1 VFKGDGGAQNSGMD
15 KHVSGFQDHFS
26 AQAAAYARFRPNYP
40 PELYEFLAGLTP
52 VRALAWDCG
61 TGNGQAAVGLAAH
74 FRRVIASDASHEQV
88 AEARPH
94 ARVTYYVAAA
104 EHPPEVAQGADLVTV
119 AQALHWF
126 DHARFYPQ
134 LRRVLRPGGVF
145 AAWGYGLMQI
155 TPAVDAVVQD
165 YYARIVGPYWPAD
178 RRHVENAY
186 RSLPFPPGEIAVPAF
201 SMRADWSLDALL
213 GYLDTWSA
221 TRRYL
226 KDRGEHALGRVQ
238 TALAR
243 AWEAAETRRVTWP
256 LFMRASRFGGL

>member
-1 VFKGDGGAQNSGMD
+1 MD

-26 AQAAAYARFRPNYP
+26 TQAAAYARFRPSYP
-40 PELYEFLAGLTP
+40 PELYEFLAGLAP
-52 VRALAWDCG
+52 AHALAWDCG
-61 TGNGQAAVGLAAH
+61 TGNGQAALGLAAY
-74 FRRVIASDASHEQV
+74 FRQVIASDASDEQV
-88 AEARPH
+88 AEALPH

-104 EHPPEVAQGADLVTV
+104 EDPPPAVQGADLVTV

-126 DHARFYPQ
+126 DHARFYAQ

-155 TPAVDAVVQD
+155 TPAVDVVVQD

-226 KDRGEHALGRVQ
+226 KKHGRHPLDEVR
-238 TALAR
+238 TALLQ
-243 AWEAAETRRVTWP
+243 AWDDASTRTVVWP
-256 LFMRASRFGGL
+256 LFLRAAIFTR

>member
-1 VFKGDGGAQNSGMD
+1 MA
-15 KHVSGFQDHFS
+15 FQDHFS
-26 AQAAAYARFRPNYP
+26 AQAGEYARFRPSYP
-40 PELYEFLAGLTP
+40 PALYELLAGLAP
-52 VRALAWDCG
+52 ARALAWDCG

-74 FRRVIASDASHEQV
+74 FRQVVASDASREQV

-104 EHPPEVAQGADLVTV
+104 EDPPPAAQGADLVTV

-126 DHARFYPQ
+126 DLARFYPA
-134 LRRVLRPGGVF
+134 LERVLKPGGVF

-165 YYARIVGPYWPAD
+165 YYANIVGPYWPPD
-178 RRHVENAY
+178 RRHIESAY
-186 RSLPFPPGEIAVPAF
+186 QSLPFPPTEIAVPAF
-201 SMRADWSLDALL
+201 GMHADWSLEALL

-226 KDRGEHALGRVQ
+226 KDRGEHPLGRVQ
-238 TALAR
+238 IALIR
-243 AWEAAETRRVTWP
+243 AWEAAETHRVTWP
-256 LFMRASRFGGL
+256 LFMRASRFGGS